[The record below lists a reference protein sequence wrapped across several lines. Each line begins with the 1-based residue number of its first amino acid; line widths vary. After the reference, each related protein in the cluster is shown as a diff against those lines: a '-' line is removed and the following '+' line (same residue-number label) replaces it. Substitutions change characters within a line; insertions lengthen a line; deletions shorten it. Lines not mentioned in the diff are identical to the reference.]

1 MNRST
6 RGIRNEDMNRAI
18 CHAYAS
24 VLKKITPSNPGGKY
38 VLKEVIRWLEE
49 IEDGADPRKVIL
61 GDNPQ
66 RNDLHGMS
74 IAVPVQ
80 REVDRGK
87 GVNEAIREL
96 AEQMGPNFD
105 FARIKRVYYRWRG
118 KAKEKFEPDYIQW
131 TKLMHCKVAYLGWP
145 KDKAIREFAETFEEP
160 VEFMEW
166 VYLNHLDDI
175 DLEDPMMHFKY

>member
-6 RGIRNEDMNRAI
+6 RGIRNEDMNRAT

-24 VLKKITPSNPGGKY
+24 VLKKITPSNLGGKY

-96 AEQMGPNFD
+96 AEDMGPNFD
-105 FARIKRVYYRWRG
+105 FDRIKRVYYRWRG
-118 KAKEKFEPDYIQW
+118 KAKESFKPDYILR
-131 TKLMHCKVAYLGWP
+131 TKVMHSYVIYHGLS
-145 KDKAIREFAETFEEP
+145 KDEAIRKLAESFGES